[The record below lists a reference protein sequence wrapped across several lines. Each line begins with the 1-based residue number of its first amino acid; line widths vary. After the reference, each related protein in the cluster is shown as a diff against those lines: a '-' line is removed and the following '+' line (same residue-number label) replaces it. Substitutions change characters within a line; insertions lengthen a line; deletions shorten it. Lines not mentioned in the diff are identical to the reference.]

1 MTAISPEPGD
11 LTPSSA
17 FQLQSSDVVLEAF
30 PDETIAVHLG
40 TGRYYSLDLMAAE
53 MLDLLVS
60 GRELVAVVE
69 HLAARYHA
77 EPAEVEPAI
86 TELATRLLDEGLV
99 TRAPGAAPRTAFP
112 APTPAEAAF
121 AAPTLMVYSDMEDLL
136 LLDPVHDVDD
146 TGWPVRADPAE
157 LAPAESQEE

>member
-1 MTAISPEPGD
+1 MTAISPEPGEV
-11 LTPSSA
+11 TPSSS

-53 MLDLLVS
+53 TLDLLVS
-60 GRELVAVVE
+60 GREFVAVVE
-69 HLAARYHA
+69 HVAARYQV

-86 TELATRLLDEGLV
+86 TELATLLVDEGLV
-99 TRAPGAAPRTAFP
+99 TCAPGAAPGTAFP
-112 APTPAEAAF
+112 APSPAEAAF
-121 AAPTLMVYSDMEDLL
+121 VAPTLTVYSDMEDLL
-136 LLDPVHDVDD
+136 LIDPIHDVDN

-157 LAPAESQEE
+157 LAPAESEEA